1 MAPHA
6 PVHVIA
12 VYSPEPRTSDFFK
25 RALDSDGFAA
35 FTAPADMTALEEFV
49 RAIQPAAIVFDI
61 GATTDEH
68 WEALLELCK
77 RSPVGDIPMVIT
89 TGERKPTPGRAD
101 DRLVLTPVIEMFTHR
116 NDLRDLRTAVRQV
129 LRGSQP
135 ERWQQ
140 SGSARR
146 AS

>member
-1 MAPHA
+1 MAPLA

-25 RALDSDGFAA
+25 RALDCDGFAA
-35 FTAPADMTALEEFV
+35 FTAPPDVAALEEFV
-49 RAIQPAAIVFDI
+49 RAIAPAAIVFDV
-61 GATTDEH
+61 GATTDAH
-68 WEALLELCK
+68 WEGLLELCK

-89 TGERKPTPGRAD
+89 TGERKATPGWTD

-116 NDLRDLRTAVRQV
+116 NDLRELRTAVRQV
-129 LRGSQP
+129 LRGSPP
-135 ERWQQ
+135 ERWRQ
-140 SGSARR
+140 SGTARR